1 MPESLIVSGDC
12 PPQSEQPPSRS
23 GLPCTTTAEL
33 TQFRDGSLT
42 ITYRSAPV
50 SLIDRLN
57 TLGRDLGFSVVSA

>member
-12 PPQSEQPPSRS
+12 QPRSEQPPSRS
-23 GLPCTTTAEL
+23 GPLCTTTAEL
-33 TQFRDGSLT
+33 TQSRDGSLM
-42 ITYRSAPV
+42 IVYRSVPV